1 MLPVTGSLVLGV
13 GRLQAADIVI
23 AWVRLT
29 GQRRDGNKRRKKDRM
44 SEEVRKTREEGSA
57 THQAALPLLLS
68 AFTGLETVL
77 NSRAVA
83 LNRLFISQCFENL
96 METNGLHQPALYRVT
111 HHFLKSCSWIAGEG
125 ITGLGV

>member
-1 MLPVTGSLVLGV
+1 
-13 GRLQAADIVI
+13 
-23 AWVRLT
+23 
-29 GQRRDGNKRRKKDRM
+29 M

-57 THQAALPLLLS
+57 THQAALPLLRS

-83 LNRLFISQCFENL
+83 LNWLFVSRCFENL
-96 METNGLHQPALYRVT
+96 METTGLHQSAPYRVT
-111 HHFLKSCSWIAGEG
+111 HHFPKPCSWIAGKG

>member
-13 GRLQAADIVI
+13 GQLQAADIVI
-23 AWVRLT
+23 AWVRPT
-29 GQRRDGNKRRKKDRM
+29 RQRRDGNKRRKKDRV

-57 THQAALPLLLS
+57 THQATLPLLRS

-96 METNGLHQPALYRVT
+96 METNGLHQLVPYRVT
-111 HHFLKSCSWIAGEG
+111 HHFLKPAPG
-125 ITGLGV
+125 